1 MLSFDVIGSIGAVEF
16 WHNDAIRVKVDVMAV
31 LMVMSIV
38 VVVAHCPALGAVS
51 YTHLTLP
58 TICSV

>member
-1 MLSFDVIGSIGAVEF
+1 MTSSLVGSEMCIRDSGQPLGQEAGGSKAFDRWVLGLGRSSFHQGQD
-16 WHNDAIRVKVDVMAV
+16 
-31 LMVMSIV
+31 
-38 VVVAHCPALGAVS
+38 AVS

>member
-1 MLSFDVIGSIGAVEF
+1 MIENLESTAYGMMLDSHQGFVSKDQYEEF
-16 WHNDAIRVKVDVMAV
+16 PQ
-31 LMVMSIV
+31 MVHQEVS
-38 VVVAHCPALGAVS
+38 ATQQDAVS